1 VKPITKS
8 TNRISR
14 YAAVIPAAGL
24 GVRFGGDRPKQ
35 YMRLN
40 GRPILYH
47 VIDFFAR
54 QAACAHIVLVLHPT
68 DSYFDIACLPDGL
81 SIEVV
86 TADQARMDS
95 VFSGLSAL
103 ASTLEPE
110 SWVLIHDAAR
120 PLLQQSAVDRLCTA
134 LYDHPIGGL
143 LGLPVADTL
152 KAADVHGVVSHTVD
166 RTGLYQAQ
174 TPQLFR
180 YGLLYRAMK
189 EAISAGREVTDEAA
203 ALEAMGYSPQL
214 VAGDSKHGKVT
225 HPADWS
231 QLCHW
236 AAEPALP
243 LRVGLGYDAHR
254 FTRGNQVMLGGI
266 AIPHTH
272 GILAH
277 SDGDVVLHALGD
289 ALLGAAG
296 LGDLGTHFPD
306 TDVRWKGAAGADLVA
321 SILAMLKAAGYLPK
335 QVDVTVIAESPKLS
349 PHRVAMQANIARMLA
364 LPIDQVN
371 IKATTL
377 EGMGWEGRAEGLA
390 AHCLTTIQAVS
401 S

>member
-1 VKPITKS
+1 M
-8 TNRISR
+8 NRIAR

-35 YMRLN
+35 YRRLN

-54 QAACAHIVLVLHPT
+54 QAACAHIVVVLHPA
-68 DSYFDIACLPDGL
+68 DRHFDIACLPDGL

-86 TADQARMDS
+86 TADQARRDS
-95 VFSGLSAL
+95 VFAGLSAL
-103 ASTLEPE
+103 ASTLAPE
-110 SWVLIHDAAR
+110 DWVLVHDAAR
-120 PLLQQSAVDRLCTA
+120 PLLQQSAVDRLCAA
-134 LYDHPIGGL
+134 LYDHPVGGL

-152 KAADVHGVVSHTVD
+152 KAADVDGVVSHTVD

-180 YGLLYRAMK
+180 YGLLYRAMA

-203 ALEAMGYSPQL
+203 ALEAMGYAPQL

-231 QLCHW
+231 QLCHV

-254 FTRGNQVMLGGI
+254 FTAGNQVMLGGI

-306 TDVRWKGAAGADLVA
+306 TDPQWRNAAGVDLVSA
-321 SILAMLKAAGYLPK
+321 ILVMLKAAGYLPQ
-335 QVDVTVIAESPKLS
+335 QVDLTVIAESPKLS
-349 PHRVAMQANIARMLA
+349 PHRVAMQAHIARILA
-364 LPIDQVN
+364 LPTEQVN

-390 AHCLTTIQAVS
+390 AQCVVTIQAVTA
-401 S
+401 